1 MSAPSTPSRHVQGG
15 VDLTDIQKAAARMD
29 ALEVEKTGLLA
40 LAVAVGEVQDCG
52 HQITEALKRSLRAC
66 GILALG
72 NVDDVATEVTER
84 INSARRIHEQLATAR
99 ADLLAIQKL
108 TREPQTFARQQQQ
121 QQQQQGTKV

>member
-66 GILALG
+66 GLQALG
-72 NVDDVATEVTER
+72 SVDDVATEVTEWFKT
-84 INSARRIHEQLATAR
+84 ARRTHEQLATAH
-99 ADLLAIQKL
+99 ADLLAIQKETL
-108 TREPQTFARQQQQ
+108 QQTFARQQQQ

>member
-66 GILALG
+66 GILAFG

-84 INSARRIHEQLATAR
+84 IKTARRIHEQLATDHAH
-99 ADLLAIQKL
+99 LVAIQKETL
-108 TREPQTFARQQQQ
+108 QQTFARQQQQ